1 MTERELKMTWYHY
14 LIVLAIMLFVVAVV
28 YVLIK
33 KHNTTNHSDE
43 KDIVDMKSEKT
54 YPLSLSD
61 TTDLMIAF
69 DSIEALAP
77 ADESALVEIKDKK
90 LLGRLDN
97 AVPELMK
104 TIGQASAVKNYHNA
118 VKNGGQLY
126 QAIIPTGAKLVQS
139 QEMDGAV
146 RGFFRGAKGIQGHAN
161 LKPINQKALDKLAT
175 SNITSAAMNAASMV
189 VGQYYMSQINHQLD
203 KISDSLDDIASFQ
216 ENEFKSKIYALI
228 AEVQKC
234 SEFQIEIMES
244 EEQRKRELD
253 KLTSLE
259 HECAQLLGQANLT
272 LKDFEGKAN
281 DYATYEKKVS
291 KANTWFMYQQLL
303 LKILM
308 EIDELTYVFSL
319 GMASEEKCYA
329 LLTAYNKQSEEALLS
344 LEEWH
349 QKNIT
354 AFELDL
360 DESRRKKQGFDQVLT
375 WIPSLFD
382 SSVQYK
388 KLPSNIVKTI
398 KQHRSKASL
407 TVHRAENDLFHQNV
421 RLIIKD
427 GKMFYLPDTR
437 GASQT

>member
-1 MTERELKMTWYHY
+1 MEWYLY
-14 LIVLAIMLFVVAVV
+14 LIFILAVFVILITVA
-28 YVLIK
+28 YVCTSKRKEMNL
-33 KHNTTNHSDE
+33 NSQD
-43 KDIVDMKSEKT
+43 KDIQMMNSQKDKD
-54 YPLSLSD
+54 YPLAL
-61 TTDLMIAF
+61 TNTNDLMIAF
-69 DSIEALAP
+69 DSIQGLTLSE
-77 ADESALVEIKDKK
+77 ESALVEIKDKK

-104 TIGQASAVKNYHNA
+104 TVGQASAAKNYHNA
-118 VKNGGQLY
+118 VKNAGQLY

-139 QEMDGAV
+139 QEMEGAV
-146 RGFFRGAKGIQGHAN
+146 RGFFRGANGIQGHAN
-161 LKPINQKALDKLAT
+161 LKPINQKALDKLAN
-175 SNITSAAMNAASMV
+175 SNITSAAMNAVSMV

-203 KISDSLDDIASFQ
+203 EISDSLDDIASFQ

-253 KLTSLE
+253 KLSSLE

-281 DYATYEKKVS
+281 DYAAYEKKVS

-329 LLTAYNKQSEEALLS
+329 LLTAYNKQSEEALVS

-349 QKNIT
+349 KQNIT

-360 DESRRKKQGFDQVLT
+360 NENRRKKQGFDQVLA

-382 SSVQYK
+382 SSVQYE

-398 KQHRSKASL
+398 KQHRSRASL
-407 TVHRAENDLFHQNV
+407 TVHRSENDLFHQNV

-427 GKMFYLPDTR
+427 GKMFYLPDTQN
-437 GASQT
+437 AAQDQ